1 MACML
6 NAEKKKKIIKKYQ
19 VHKDDTGSTEVQL
32 AILSAEIDEL
42 IEHLKLHAKDHS
54 SRRGLLRKVGERRKF
69 LRFLKKENPASYEDL
84 VKKLKLK
91 QAKALMK
98 PGEVEVDEV
107 DNFEESEHAEEA
119 Q

>member
-1 MACML
+1 ML

-69 LRFLKKENPASYEDL
+69 LRFLKKENPVSYEEML
-84 VKKLKLK
+84 KKLKLK
-91 QAKALMK
+91 QAKILAK
-98 PGEVEVDEV
+98 PGQEAVEEADNLDE
-107 DNFEESEHAEEA
+107 NEHAEEA